1 MLTNTYNGSILVY
14 EMSIV
19 VYSGGEEMKE
29 DAILKAAKKLI
40 TKYGYKKVSMDE
52 IALEAGV
59 TKKTVY
65 SYFDSKEELLNALI
79 RKELEKMKKEL
90 EEIEKQNG
98 DLLLSTHEGIYNLLK
113 FRRKNNLFKILF
125 EEAEVLKN
133 AKLKESLNIIEQD
146 VISYI
151 KSILEEA
158 KKHGK
163 IDVKNVDIMAF
174 LIYKMYLAL
183 MIEWNDNY
191 KKLDEKEIADNIL
204 QVLEKG
210 IVRKEVEK

>member
-1 MLTNTYNGSILVY
+1 
-14 EMSIV
+14 
-19 VYSGGEEMKE
+19 MKE
-29 DAILKAAKKLI
+29 DQILKSAKKLI
-40 TKYGYKKVSMDE
+40 SKYGYKKVSMDE

-65 SYFDSKEELLNALI
+65 SYFPSKEELLNVLI
-79 RKELEKMKKEL
+79 RRELEKMKKDL
-90 EEIEKQNG
+90 EEIKKEKG

-133 AKLKESLNIIEQD
+133 AKLKESLKIIEED
-146 VISYI
+146 IIAYI
-151 KSILEEA
+151 KTILVEA
-158 KKHGK
+158 KKQGQINTIN
-163 IDVKNVDIMAF
+163 IDVMAF

-204 QVLEKG
+204 QVLENG
-210 IVRKEVEK
+210 IIRKEVEKND

>member
-1 MLTNTYNGSILVY
+1 
-14 EMSIV
+14 
-19 VYSGGEEMKE
+19 MKE
-29 DAILKAAKKLI
+29 DVILKAAKKLI
-40 TKYGYKKVSMDE
+40 SKFGYKKVSMDE

-65 SYFDSKEELLNALI
+65 SYFSSKEELLNALI
-79 RKELEKMKKEL
+79 RNELERMRKEL
-90 EEIEKQNG
+90 EEIEEQKG
-98 DLLLSTHEGIYNLLK
+98 DLLLSAHEGIYNLLK

-133 AKLKESLNIIEQD
+133 AKLKESLDIIEKD

-151 KSILEEA
+151 KSVLEDA
-158 KKHGK
+158 NSKGK
-163 IDVKNVDIMAF
+163 ICVKNVDVMAF

-183 MIEWNDNY
+183 MIEWNENY

-204 QVLEKG
+204 QILESG